1 MNDLAE
7 LLSSMRAERQDK
19 TIDPTIAVE
28 ILKTTA
34 PRFTAPNPY
43 KVGDFVTPRKD
54 GYLKNA
60 GEPHLVVEVSNSFP
74 RLTENHGTPSFGTT
88 PTIRTANVTEGG
100 SVLAFWND
108 HAEFD
113 PYPLP

>member
-54 GYLKNA
+54 GIVPAERYMR
-60 GEPHLVVEVSNSFP
+60 F
-74 RLTENHGTPSFGTT
+74 RLS
-88 PTIRTANVTEGG
+88 R
-100 SVLAFWND
+100 AFRSRP
-108 HAEFD
+108 A
-113 PYPLP
+113 PAAPMTSAK

>member
-1 MNDLAE
+1 MNALARM
-7 LLSSMRAERQDK
+7 LANMDADDVPK
-19 TIDPTIAVE
+19 AIDPKIAVE

-60 GEPHLVVEVSNSFP
+60 GEPHLIVEVADDFP
-74 RLTENHGTPSFGTT
+74 RVLDRCGTPSFGIR
-88 PTIRTANVTEGG
+88 PTIRIANVDGG
-100 SVLAFWND
+100 GDVVAHWAD

-113 PYPLP
+113 PYPLS